1 MRHALAASVIAAC
14 AITAPPLSA
23 QTLRGVTDK
32 EIVLGMHTDLSGPA
46 AFYGVSSRNAAQMRY
61 DLVNAQGG
69 IHGRRIKLVVED
81 TQYQVPRGVAA
92 VNKLINRDKVFA
104 IVSSF
109 GTPIVNAAFKDQEAA
124 RVPNLFPLTLARS
137 MSQPL
142 NRLKFALGS
151 SYYDQIRAGVKYLV
165 AEKQS
170 RTLCALYEDT
180 DFGQEV
186 LEGIRD
192 QAKAMNVSL
201 AETAAV
207 KPTDT
212 DFSAPVTKLRQANC
226 DLIAMGTLL
235 RTTILPLG
243 TAKRMGWTDTTWFT
257 QSGAYE
263 YMVAAAPG
271 KATEGLY
278 SGSGFILPYADT
290 ASPDLQAWMKAYQE
304 RFKADLN
311 IGAIFAWQGADLTV
325 TALDRAGRNLTT
337 DSFIAALESI
347 KGYRDIFGGPV
358 MNFSADNHQGSA
370 TSYLSVVKD
379 GRWVP
384 VLKDGMTY

>member
-1 MRHALAASVIAAC
+1 MRQALAASVIAVC
-14 AITAPPLSA
+14 AAATAPA
-23 QTLRGVTDK
+23 WGQVLRGVTDK
-32 EIVLGMHTDLSGPA
+32 EIVIGMHTDLSGPA

-69 IHGRRIKLVVED
+69 IHGRKIKLVVED

-104 IVSSF
+104 IVGAF
-109 GTPIVNAAFKDQEAA
+109 GTPIVNAAFRDQEAA

-151 SYYDQIRAGVKYLV
+151 SYYDQIRAGVSYLV

-192 QAKAMNVSL
+192 QAKAMNVPL
-201 AETAAV
+201 AETAPV

-212 DFSAPVTKLRQANC
+212 DFSAPVTKLRQAKC
-226 DLIAMGTLL
+226 DLIAMGSLL

-243 TAKRMGWTDTTWFT
+243 TAKRMGWNEATWFT

-278 SGSGFILPYADT
+278 AGSGFILPYSDT
-290 ASPDLQAWMKAYQE
+290 ASPELQAWMAAYQE

-337 DSFIAALESI
+337 DGFIAAIEGI

-358 MNFSADNHQGSA
+358 MNFSETNHQGSA

>member
-1 MRHALAASVIAAC
+1 MRHALAASVIAVC
-14 AITAPPLSA
+14 AIAAPPLSA

-170 RTLCALYEDT
+170 RTLCAVYEDT

-186 LEGIRD
+186 LDGIRD
-192 QAKAMNVSL
+192 QAKAMNVAL
-201 AETAAV
+201 VETAAV

-271 KATEGLY
+271 QATEGLY

-347 KGYRDIFGGPV
+347 QGYRDIFGGPV
-358 MNFSADNHQGSA
+358 MNFTADNHQGSA
-370 TSYLSVVKD
+370 TSYLSVVKN

-384 VLKDGMTY
+384 VLKDGMNY